1 MYPEPVTHVV
11 AGTTTVLTCLA
22 HGDPLPSFTW
32 TRAGSDLSNDSRI
45 TVLEE
50 QVTEGTYVF
59 VKSTLQICSVIL
71 SDSDWYSCTATGVLT
86 NDSKTFDLKVATV
99 KGKCLYC
106 RV

>member
-1 MYPEPVTHVV
+1 MYPEPVTRVY

-50 QVTEGTYVF
+50 HVTVGTNVF
-59 VKSTLQICSVIL
+59 VKSTIQICSVTL
-71 SDSDWYSCTATGVLT
+71 SHSDWYSCIATGELT
-86 NDSKTFDLKVATV
+86 NDSKTFDITVTTV
-99 KGKCLYC
+99 KGTGLYC